1 MVSVFKFSEGAVI
14 KFLTTEQLRQ
24 NYSAVSRII
33 IFFFFKDN
41 IIKKFILEKNQGV
54 KKFSGAATPA
64 PEYLKFIWLPFV
76 LL

>member
-1 MVSVFKFSEGAVI
+1 LQRLNSFK
-14 KFLTTEQLRQ
+14 Q
-24 NYSAVSRII
+24 NYSAVSQVII

-41 IIKKFILEKNQGV
+41 IIKKFILEKNQGE

-64 PEYLKFIWLPFV
+64 PEYLKSIWLPFV